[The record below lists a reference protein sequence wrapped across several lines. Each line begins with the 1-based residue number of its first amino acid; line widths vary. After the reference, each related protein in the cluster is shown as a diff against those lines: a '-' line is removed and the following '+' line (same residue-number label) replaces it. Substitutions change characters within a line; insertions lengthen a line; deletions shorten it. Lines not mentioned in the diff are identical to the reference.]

1 MRWPIAYDARHKVR
15 AAGSHK
21 RLRTRPFLAWL
32 DEYFRH
38 TPEER
43 MRDPYIAYWR

>member
-1 MRWPIAYDARHKVR
+1 MRWPIAFDARHKVTSTGARKR
-15 AAGSHK
+15 ARRSG
-21 RLRTRPFLAWL
+21 FFVWL

-43 MRDPYIAYWR
+43 MRDPYIAYWH